1 MNSNND
7 MFNGWADNT
16 PPELEV
22 MDRWFSSD
30 VWNDIVRHADNDCED
45 SLEVMDTVN
54 DHLASLC
61 WHMKNNSSKSRVDY
75 EIKLFEKYTNQF
87 YK

>member
-1 MNSNND
+1 MNNNSD
-7 MFNGWADNT
+7 MFNGWSDES
-16 PPELEV
+16 PPELEA

-30 VWNDIVRHADNDCED
+30 VWNNIVQHADNDCED

-54 DHLASLC
+54 EHLGNLV
-61 WHMKNNSSKSRVDY
+61 WHMKNESPKVRVDY
-75 EIKLFEKYTNQF
+75 EIKQFENYTNQF